1 MSASMEQVIA
11 QMRRAKEQ
19 LAEASV
25 AAVRAKADFEEAYKL
40 YFELSE
46 GSANPNIRRAASEAQ
61 TAAAKAGRYANLLDR
76 AQRHYQTYF
85 AKVAPA
91 VGFGDPSGMPS
102 GDKLVS
108 DTERRASR
116 RNAFLRQQVRKAD
129 DTQDAIKNVETGS
142 KALAEYFKKLP
153 EPPGTT
159 ASNPVKAE
167 PAPTVDRVDVDNP
180 VTALAMAA
188 GALAIA
194 LKSSF
199 DSIKKNRERKRRSGN
214 ES

>member
-1 MSASMEQVIA
+1 MSAGMEQVLA
-11 QMRRAKEQ
+11 QMRRAKDQ
-19 LAEASV
+19 LAEA
-25 AAVRAKADFEEAYKL
+25 AVTAMRAKVDFEEAYKL
-40 YFELSE
+40 YSQLSE
-46 GSANPNIRRAASEAQ
+46 GSANPNISRAASEAQ
-61 TAAAKAGRYANLLDR
+61 TAAAKAGRYANQLDR

-102 GDKLVS
+102 GEQLMS

-129 DTQDAIKNVETGS
+129 DTQDAITNIESGS
-142 KALAEYFKKLP
+142 KALAGYFKKLP
-153 EPPGTT
+153 DPPGAT
-159 ASNPVKAE
+159 ASNPVKVE
-167 PAPTVDRVDVDNP
+167 PAPTTDRVDVDNP
-180 VTALAMAA
+180 IAAVAMAA

-194 LKSSF
+194 IKSTLNNV
-199 DSIKKNRERKRRSGN
+199 KKNRERKRGSGN